1 MKIKKKSTENLELKI
16 IKIRGD
22 AAPISY
28 ICGIYEG

>member
-1 MKIKKKSTENLELKI
+1 MKIKKKTTENLEFKT

-28 ICGIYEG
+28 IWGIYEG